1 MATLTTQIFET
12 ITIGGNKKNTS
23 YTNTINNVNYTD
35 NRIMSVQSG
44 SITGIV
50 SFNAVSN
57 TGTFPTGS
65 FVYGRFSN
73 VGSVPIQLYVSS
85 STDSVGFLIS
95 PGSSYMLSTTD
106 VSYNTT
112 SSFTFT
118 NIVDVKAESTE
129 NNGTLEYFI
138 ATT

>member
-1 MATLTTQIFET
+1 MATLTTQIFEI
-12 ITIGGNKKNTS
+12 ITIGDNKKNAS

-35 NRIMSVQSG
+35 SRVMSVQTG
-44 SITGIV
+44 SLTGIV
-50 SFNAVSN
+50 SFDSTTN

-73 VGSVPIQLYVSS
+73 VGNTYIQLYVSS
-85 STDSVGFLIS
+85 STNDTSFLLS
-95 PGSSYMLSTTD
+95 PGGSYMLSTTEIAQ
-106 VSYNTT
+106 NPT

-118 NIVDVKAESTE
+118 NIVDVKAVSSGSS
-129 NNGTLEYFI
+129 GTLEYFI